1 MNKYARKPSSDPA
14 QEQLRQNKQEWN
26 KEVSELIHDVINFK
40 KLINGSPSVFFQEKS
55 KIIEP
60 IPGNPVD
67 IISNL
72 TNKYN
77 SIAQKAEKITQEQD
91 SYSKN
96 RKKKKTAAIE
106 NYEGVLT
113 VEASNIFSRF
123 FTKLLTPTFGPFG
136 WGQGGK
142 QRIYRMSLLD
152 SLLQLYRD
160 IRKFERKLGKGY
172 LYRFTPSTEDVKNAK
187 SIFLNIESNWNSI
200 INLIAAASGVSLE
213 TIKESLQSEPAKPKS
228 DQDKKKEKEK
238 PPPTTEPAATPAATP
253 VATPAPAPSSKD
265 SSTPIDQPTPD
276 EVKELVIN
284 RNKKTVHDI
293 DDLARALSPS
303 LSNLELRK
311 LYNRLLKSINI
322 FSEADDKS
330 DKVLVQNV
338 VNAFERL
345 KRNVEESKAKEEEQQ
360 DEEDLSNNPDENNVF
375 DDQNKVNNL
384 LSVATFTTED
394 SSEALRVAVSVE
406 LIQLSDEA
414 NSLIDES
421 MDALEK
427 EFNSDLLI
435 RNFALIDDKI
445 KQMKSKYYEILY
457 PGASPDERRR
467 ILERETRDK
476 VTHITRQYRPKD

>member
-200 INLIAAASGVSLE
+200 INLIAAASGTSLE

-228 DQDKKKEKEK
+228 DQDKKKEKV
-238 PPPTTEPAATPAATP
+238 PPTTEPAAIPAATPAATP
-253 VATPAPAPSSKD
+253 TPAPPSKD
-265 SSTPIDQPTPD
+265 SPTPSDQPTS
-276 EVKELVIN
+276 EELKELTIKRHQN
-284 RNKKTVHDI
+284 TVYDI
-293 DDLARALSPS
+293 EERARALLPDVNTPQ
-303 LSNLELRK
+303 LQKLLRK
-311 LYNRLLKSINI
+311 LTNSIILFNRA
-322 FSEADDKS
+322 EDKS
-330 DKVLVQNV
+330 NKVLVQNV
-338 VNAFERL
+338 VDAFDRL
-345 KRNVEESKAKEEEQQ
+345 KNKVEESKAKEEEQQ
-360 DEEDLSNNPDENNVF
+360 DEEDSSNNPDENNVF

-457 PGASPDERRR
+457 PGASPDERRK